1 MDEKDPRLIMT
12 LEAVSPTAE
21 RAWNRPQNQD
31 RCLPASE
38 SVADISSRESTPA
51 VGQTASQIQLTFDDK
66 PKNLEKGFVFGS
78 DPRICDVFLGE
89 RGAGFSGQQFCIT
102 FNERG
107 EVIFKNKSRKE
118 AQVNYNGENP
128 SPRNQ
133 FTWILFDTYKNIK
146 ITMGEEDDLIFKVK
160 WPENRKYC
168 PAEYEA
174 HRDAYFEE
182 RRNAF
187 PPLSQLD
194 METQQP
200 TAMPTAQHSPR
211 QKSPGQES
219 PRQKSPGQKSPR
231 QKPPGQEPI
240 YLLEEEL
247 GYGGFGTVYK
257 AVDVSTGDVH
267 AAKKFHHGD
276 WKKEVDILMSLSH
289 VSVII
294 NLMIGPCLTFRKGA
308 YREIREVLGGAE
320 TSAGDGIS
328 ASWKLSLPRF
338 HHRRRDPP
346 NSFSRTSGS
355 RLPPFPLSA
364 SGASRH
370 QAGKHSRS
378 VSNALRYQAR
388 RLRIGQERFFL
399 KNLLRIK

>member
-1 MDEKDPRLIMT
+1 MDEKDPRLIVT
-12 LEAVSPTAE
+12 LEAYGTTAE

-38 SVADISSRESTPA
+38 SIEDISSRESTPA
-51 VGQTASQIQLTFDDK
+51 VHQPKSQIQLTFNNK
-66 PKNLEKGFVFGS
+66 PKDLEKGFVFGS
-78 DPRICDVFLGE
+78 DLRICDIFLGE

-107 EVIFKNKSRKE
+107 EVIFKNTSRKK
-118 AQVNYNGENP
+118 AQVDYNGEDP
-128 SPRNQ
+128 SRRNQ
-133 FTWILFDTYKNIK
+133 FTWILFGTYKNIK
-146 ITMGEEDDLIFKVK
+146 IILGKDDLIFKIK
-160 WPENRKYC
+160 WPENREFC

-174 HRDAYFEE
+174 HRNAYFKE
-182 RRNAF
+182 RRSAL

-194 METQQP
+194 MESQP
-200 TAMPTAQHSPR
+200 TTAVPTVQYSPR
-211 QKSPGQES
+211 QE
-219 PRQKSPGQKSPR
+219 
-231 QKPPGQEPI
+231 PPGQEPI

-247 GYGGFGTVYK
+247 GRGGFGTVHK

-276 WKKEVDILMSLSH
+276 WKQEVDILMSLSH

-294 NLMIGPCLTFRKGA
+294 DLMIDLCLTFRKGA
-308 YREIREVLGGAE
+308 YCAIREVLGGAE

-328 ASWKLSLPRF
+328 ASWKLSLSRF

-355 RLPPFPLSA
+355 RLPTFPLSA

-378 VSNALRYQAR
+378 VSNALLYQTR
-388 RLRIGQERFFL
+388 RLRIGKERFFL

>member
-1 MDEKDPRLIMT
+1 MDVNDPRLIVT

-21 RAWNRPQNQD
+21 RAWNRPQNQY

-38 SVADISSRESTPA
+38 SIADISSRESTPA
-51 VGQTASQIQLTFDDK
+51 VYQPKSQVQLAFDNK
-66 PKNLEKGFVFGS
+66 PKDLEKGFVFGS

-107 EVIFKNKSRKE
+107 EVIFKNMSRKK
-118 AQVNYNGENP
+118 AQVDYKGEDP
-128 SPRNQ
+128 SRRNQ
-133 FTWILFDTYKNIK
+133 FTWILFDTYENIK
-146 ITMGEEDDLIFKVK
+146 ITIGEKEDLIFKVE
-160 WPENRKYC
+160 WPKNRKYC
-168 PAEYEA
+168 RAEYEA

-194 METQQP
+194 METQQT
-200 TAMPTAQHSPR
+200 TAMLTAQHSP
-211 QKSPGQES
+211 GQE
-219 PRQKSPGQKSPR
+219 
-231 QKPPGQEPI
+231 PPGQEPI

-247 GYGGFGTVYK
+247 GRGSFGTVHK

-267 AAKKFHHGD
+267 AAKKFNRGD

-289 VSVII
+289 VSRIVD
-294 NLMIGPCLTFRKGA
+294 LMIDPCLTFRKGA

-346 NSFSRTSGS
+346 TSLSRTSGS
-355 RLPPFPLSA
+355 RLPAFPFSA

-378 VSNALRYQAR
+378 VSNALRYQTR
-388 RLRIGQERFFL
+388 RLRIGKERFFL